1 MDRVFVRL
9 IERKIQTEVDIEE
22 AQKRIRAAEN
32 HLQRRMNEYYLT
44 IHKSTQADRALR
56 EYWNATK

>member
-1 MDRVFVRL
+1 MDRVFVQL
-9 IERKIQTEVDIEE
+9 IERKIQTELNVET
-22 AQKRIRAAEN
+22 AQERIRAAEN

-44 IHKSTQADRALR
+44 IHKSGQADRALR